1 MVKQL
6 LIVGCLNGSRLIYTV
21 FLRICNNVDH
31 VISEQSEYAQLNCFY
46 NYSFDVVGDMIR
58 LFKVKEKQKESAE
71 NNTGG
76 TPVKKQCAGELRL
89 QRGFFIVFD
98 DCNFP
103 FNLVV
108 C

>member
-1 MVKQL
+1 
-6 LIVGCLNGSRLIYTV
+6 
-21 FLRICNNVDH
+21 
-31 VISEQSEYAQLNCFY
+31 
-46 NYSFDVVGDMIR
+46 MIR
-58 LFKVKEKQKESAE
+58 LFKVKEKQKEDAE

-89 QRGFFIVFD
+89 HKGFFIVLD
-98 DCNFP
+98 GCIFP